1 MSAASPKSFLVKK
14 AMSLWPQ
21 SRHVLK
27 VVQGCAWVTVV
38 GTPGKVNPDIFLHA
52 GEVLIVE
59 AGQHL
64 VLESWTCRQQ
74 NDLWVEWQIAYD
86 AFVVSSK
93 EQGIA
98 CLHLSPNLSP
108 VKTT

>member
-1 MSAASPKSFLVKK
+1 MSAESPQPFLVKK

-27 VVQGCAWVTVV
+27 VVQGCAWVTLV
-38 GTPGKVNPDIFLHA
+38 GKPGQENPDIFLYA
-52 GEVLIVE
+52 GEDLSVE

-64 VLESWTCRQQ
+64 VLESWTGRVQ
-74 NDLWVEWQIAYD
+74 DALWVEWQIAYD
-86 AFVVSSK
+86 AFVDSSK

-98 CLHLSPNLSP
+98 CPQLSPNLSP